1 MDLKLYLKQLHDYVV
16 WQQQEI
22 NRLQETMAQLS
33 ADIQKLKEKPSV
45 TVERLEYKF
54 DQLKVETLEG
64 TLNIGLNPADLNN
77 IDDFSAV
84 PSMRKEKNPE
94 ENQQMKTNL
103 LEKLNEYVEQQLDAI
118 IHDSESQIGIQL
130 EESYFNLIKEDIRKQ
145 LPTRAEHYLHF
156 FSTRTNENMTNEQL
170 FEKMYKTIVA
180 DINNGVHTFIAQMPQ
195 NRKEGK

>member
-1 MDLKLYLKQLHDYVV
+1 MDLKLYLKQLNDYVV

-22 NRLQETMAQLS
+22 NRLQATMDQLS
-33 ADIQKLKEKPSV
+33 ADVQTLKEKPSI

-84 PSMRKEKNPE
+84 PSMRNEKSSE
-94 ENQQMKTNL
+94 EDQQMKTEL
-103 LEKLNEYVEQQLDAI
+103 LEKLNQYVDQQLDTI
-118 IHDSESQIGIQL
+118 IHNSESQIGIQL

-156 FSTRTNENMTNEQL
+156 FSTRTNEEITKEQL
-170 FEKMYKTIVA
+170 FEKMYQTIVA
-180 DINNGVHTFIAQMPQ
+180 DINNGVHTFIAQMPR
-195 NRKEGK
+195 NRKEG

>member
-1 MDLKLYLKQLHDYVV
+1 MDLTLFLKQLHEYVV

-22 NRLQETMAQLS
+22 NRLQTTMAQLS
-33 ADIQKLKEKPSV
+33 ADIKKLQEKPSV

-77 IDDFSAV
+77 IDDFSVV
-84 PSMRKEKNPE
+84 PNMRNKKTDEDD
-94 ENQQMKTNL
+94 QMKKEV
-103 LEKLNEYVEQQLDAI
+103 LEKLNQYVNQQLERI

-130 EESYFNLIKEDIRKQ
+130 EQPYFNLIKEDILKQ

-156 FSTRTNENMTNEQL
+156 FTTRTDEELTKEQL

-180 DINNGVHTFIAQMPQ
+180 DINNGVYTFIAQMPH
-195 NRKEGK
+195 NRKEEK

>member
-1 MDLKLYLKQLHDYVV
+1 MDLTLFLKQLHEYVV

-22 NRLQETMAQLS
+22 NRLQTTMAQLS
-33 ADIQKLKEKPSV
+33 ADIKKLQEKPSV

-84 PSMRKEKNPE
+84 PNMRDKKPSDKND
-94 ENQQMKTNL
+94 QMKKEV
-103 LEKLNEYVEQQLDAI
+103 LEKLNQYVDQQLETI

-156 FSTRTNENMTNEQL
+156 FTTRTDEELTKEQL

-180 DINNGVHTFIAQMPQ
+180 DINNGVYTFIAQMPL
-195 NRKEGK
+195 NRKEEK